1 MEKLCRKSNFKSNV
15 VLQKEF
21 CITLYEICRFM
32 GKPVVLDKGKNI
44 LVYLL
49 TGTTSQEIK
58 NFARETM
65 EKIIALQM

>member
-1 MEKLCRKSNFKSNV
+1 MEILSRKSNFKSNV

-21 CITLYEICRFM
+21 CNTLYEICRFM
-32 GKPVVLDKGKNI
+32 GKPVVLNKGKDI

-49 TGTTSQEIK
+49 TGTLSEEVK
-58 NFARETM
+58 NFTRETM